1 MTPAHMVLMALVP
14 LAWGLNTIA
23 VKVAT
28 LHLPPILLA
37 GLRFALLTLVL
48 VPLIRW
54 RPGRMGRITAFAMAS
69 GVTHFTLVFLAASL
83 TDDMAMVAVLSQ
95 LGAPMATLMSVFVL
109 KERLGWQRGLGL
121 LAAFAGAVIISWR
134 PGLGG
139 DVLAASLIV
148 LSCVALAVGIMIA
161 RRLQDVPALAL
172 QGWMA
177 GLSFPVMFALSA
189 LFESGQVAATQAA
202 PLAAWGAIAFTVA
215 GASIVGHGSLFFL
228 LARYPVA
235 MVMPFTLLT
244 PIVAVIAAVVF
255 LGNTITLQFL
265 VGTVVTM
272 LGLAAVVLANNRR

>member
-1 MTPAHMVLMALVP
+1 MVLMALVP

-23 VKVAT
+23 VKIAT
-28 LHLPPILLA
+28 LHMPPILLA
-37 GLRFALLTLVL
+37 GLRFALLALVL

-69 GVTHFTLVFLAASL
+69 GVAHFTLVFISASL

-177 GLSFPVMFALSA
+177 VLSFPVMFALSG
-189 LFESGQVAATQAA
+189 LFESGQVAAVQGA
-202 PLAAWGAIAFTVA
+202 PIAAWTAIAFTVA

-272 LGLAAVVLANNRR
+272 LGLAGVVLANNRR